1 MFSPPSPASKNATP
15 SISLRALLVGG
26 ENTLSSSPGMVGRS
40 QTFDRRTGVDV
51 PVLDT
56 SCAFIIRDRFLGG
69 RWWSVASGVSWTVVG
84 EDFFSRAAPVSTA
97 FNFNPAGVFFFRFP
111 PAPSPP
117 FPLRFAPV
125 FPFFGPFCFFCFLCA
140 PSFPFLST
148 PPPPSTFFRREAYH
162 LFLTSLSLR
171 PGSIRAIFA
180 QRFPSFAR
188 CSIISVS
195 SSCVHC
201 FFVKSGFK
209 WLCHRSRHCFPI
221 RPGKNFPM

>member
-111 PAPSPP
+111 LLRARLSRSVSPP
-117 FPLRFAPV
+117 FSLSSDLFVSFV
-125 FPFFGPFCFFCFLCA
+125 FCVRRL
-140 PSFPFLST
+140 FLSCL
-148 PPPPSTFFRREAYH
+148 RR
-162 LFLTSLSLR
+162 LPLLLSFGGR
-171 PGSIRAIFA
+171 RTT
-180 QRFPSFAR
+180 
-188 CSIISVS
+188 CS
-195 SSCVHC
+195 
-201 FFVKSGFK
+201 
-209 WLCHRSRHCFPI
+209 
-221 RPGKNFPM
+221 